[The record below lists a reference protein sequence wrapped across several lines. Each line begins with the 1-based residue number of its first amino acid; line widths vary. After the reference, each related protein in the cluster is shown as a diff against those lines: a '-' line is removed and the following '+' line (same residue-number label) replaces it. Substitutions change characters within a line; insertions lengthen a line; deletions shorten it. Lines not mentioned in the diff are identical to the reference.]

1 MKIIKHLKFES
12 ENKVREIRVLEDDEK
27 RRYVNVIFDYDYSA
41 PWTVSILEYKGICK
55 ALVANGFKLT
65 FIMINCE

>member
-27 RRYVNVIFDYDYSA
+27 KAF
-41 PWTVSILEYKGICK
+41 CK
-55 ALVANGFKLT
+55 CNF
-65 FIMINCE
+65 